1 MRTSFTP
8 FVHSSR
14 NDRIEDRTRQAGGRE
29 PPAQTSEPDTAAAIA
44 TGRKRIRIGEY
55 KLNWGIPLAP
65 RKEGRHEVAYIPT
78 GGTAS
83 AVGDND
89 VTYTAGAITGT
100 RLLDDVDIPHGML
113 VCVYDAPVNG
123 DSKNFTPKDRHA
135 ICNDIRDKLRTIKE
149 GESILVIHG
158 TDTKELTAFQAALT
172 IPKDEMKGKK
182 VIFVGAMKPHSSPE
196 RDGPANQSYGLRFA
210 KKATTASGVFTVA
223 NKNGDVLRPPFFRKA
238 ETIAVAAFIPVNEDI
253 AAKIKQHPITRQ
265 YRLKMKAAATDQN
278 YSVYPLAKETVFP
291 PVAEISSQNVNEAG
305 FIINTIEAQIKAG
318 ANILVYEGPGDV
330 YIRDD
335 LDKYLRGLAEKGVLI
350 IRTTD
355 AGNGEVVRN
364 GGYPDDEAGTI
375 CAGKLLPKMAKVL
388 AQCVWASASQ
398 AAARNGTTLSNEVM
412 HKIMEAAFA
421 EYQSEEYR
429 AEEYRSPS

>member
-8 FVHSSR
+8 IVHSSR
-14 NDRIEDRTRQAGGRE
+14 NDRIEDRTSQAARRN
-29 PPAQTSEPDTAAAIA
+29 PPAGTSTPDTATAIA
-44 TGRKRIRIGEY
+44 TGRKRLRLGEY
-55 KLNWGIPLAP
+55 KLNWEMPLAP
-65 RKEGRHEVAYIPT
+65 RKEGRTQVAYIPT

-83 AVGDND
+83 AIGDND
-89 VTYTAGAITGT
+89 VTYTAGAVTGV

-123 DSKNFTPKDRHA
+123 DSKNFTPQDRHA
-135 ICNDIRDKLRTIKE
+135 ICNDIRDKLKTIKE

-172 IPKDEMKGKK
+172 IPKEELKGKK
-182 VIFVGAMKPHSSPE
+182 IIFVGAMKPHSSPD
-196 RDGPANQSYGLRFA
+196 RDGPGNQSYGLRFA
-210 KKATTASGVFTVA
+210 QKATTASGVFTVA

-238 ETIAVAAFIPVNEDI
+238 DTIAVEAFIPVNEDF

-265 YRLKMKAAATDQN
+265 YRLEMKAAAKDQN

-291 PVAEISSQNVNEAG
+291 PIAEISSQNVNEAG
-305 FIINTIEAQIKAG
+305 FIMKTIKSQIEEG
-318 ANILVYEGPGDV
+318 AKILVYEGPGDV

-335 LDKYLRGLAEKGVLI
+335 LDPYLRELAKDGILI

-364 GGYPDDEAGTI
+364 GGYPDDEVGTI
-375 CAGKLLPKMAKVL
+375 CAGKLLPKQAMLL
-388 AQCVWASASQ
+388 AQCVWAHASQ
-398 AAARNGTTLSNEVM
+398 EAAQNGTTLSNEDM